1 MCGDAVEC
9 AHAIESQATPQPRIG
24 QMRILIAVIAV
35 ALLIASALAQGSGKG
50 KRQQQ
55 DAAKKEDPARKKADE
70 EAYRKALKSIPDS
83 KEKQDPWKGVR

>member
-1 MCGDAVEC
+1 
-9 AHAIESQATPQPRIG
+9 
-24 QMRILIAVIAV
+24 MRILIAVIAV